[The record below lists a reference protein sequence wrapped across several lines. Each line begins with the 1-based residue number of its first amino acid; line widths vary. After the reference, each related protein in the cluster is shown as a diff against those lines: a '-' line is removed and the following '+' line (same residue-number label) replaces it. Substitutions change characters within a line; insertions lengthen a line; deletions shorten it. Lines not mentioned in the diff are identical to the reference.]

1 MRPVFSADRY
11 RAKAANEMNRHKWQE
26 SDEDENSTNGNRP
39 LGFRHGQGL
48 GDTLWKYEQLR
59 AGQVYNRFM
68 FNSRQEAEEFATQMA
83 QAAPDLL
90 SRIEPI
96 AARAVWN

>member
-1 MRPVFSADRY
+1 
-11 RAKAANEMNRHKWQE
+11 MNRQKWQE
-26 SDEDENSTNGNRP
+26 WDEDENSGNEP

-68 FNSRQEAEEFATQMA
+68 FNTRQEAEEFATQMTKVE
-83 QAAPDLL
+83 PDLL